1 MKSSRRVI
9 AALLAFVF
17 VFLAGIIGFKFI
29 GGQDWTLLDSLWMTV
44 ITLSTVGYGEA
55 HNAGANP
62 SLRVFTII
70 FNLVCLGTIAFAIT
84 SITAFIVEGQLKN
97 YLGRRRMDKKISRL
111 RNHFIICGGDE
122 TAETILQELLLTKR
136 PFVVIEPSAD
146 KIARLQEL
154 GEILFIQ
161 DDPTEDAV
169 LEQAGI
175 DRARGILLSLPTD
188 EDNLF
193 VTLSARSLNPRL
205 RIVAKG
211 IDLQSHLKMKKAGAD
226 VVVSPTYI
234 GGMRMVSEMV
244 RPAVAT
250 FLDMMLRDRKQV
262 LRVEEV
268 TVGEGSELIGSTV
281 AKSGIGEKTGALV
294 VAMRQAG
301 SPDYLFNPAKTTVI
315 AQGDVLIFIADPAML
330 KDILKMAAAG

>member
-1 MKSSRRVI
+1 MKSARRVI

-17 VFLAGIIGFKFI
+17 VLLAGIVGFKLI
-29 GGQDWTLLDSLWMTV
+29 GGREWTLLDSIWMTV
-44 ITLSTVGYGEA
+44 ITLSTVGYSEA
-55 HNAGANP
+55 HDASANP
-62 SLRVFTII
+62 GLRAFTVV
-70 FNLVCLGTIAFAIT
+70 FNLICLGTIAFAIT
-84 SITAFIVEGQLKN
+84 SITAFIVEGQLKD
-97 YLGRRRMDKKISRL
+97 YLGRRRMDKKIARL
-111 RNHFIICGGDE
+111 RNHFIVCGGDE
-122 TAETILQELLLTKR
+122 TAQTIIQELLLTKR
-136 PFVVIEPSAD
+136 PFVVVEPLAE

-154 GEILFIQ
+154 GEILYIQ

-169 LEQAGI
+169 LERAGLS
-175 DRARGILLSLPTD
+175 RARGILLSLPTD

-211 IDLQSHLKMKKAGAD
+211 IELQSHTKMKKAGAD
-226 VVVSPTYI
+226 AVISPTYI

-268 TVGEGSELIGSTV
+268 TVGDGSELIGSTV

-301 SPDYLFNPAKTTVI
+301 RPDYLFNPAKTTVI
-315 AQGDVLIFIADPAML
+315 GRGDVLILIADPAML
-330 KDILKMAAAG
+330 KDIRRIAAEA

>member
-1 MKSSRRVI
+1 MRSGRRVI
-9 AALLAFVF
+9 AALLAFGF
-17 VFLAGIIGFKFI
+17 VFMAGTVGFKLI
-29 GGQDWTLLDSLWMTV
+29 GGRDWTLLDSVWMTV

-55 HNAGANP
+55 HEGTAHPG
-62 SLRVFTII
+62 LRAFTIV

-84 SITAFIVEGQLKN
+84 SITAFIVEGQLKD
-97 YLGRRRMDKKISRL
+97 YLGRRRMDKKIARL
-111 RNHFIICGGDE
+111 RNHFIVCGGDE
-122 TAETILQELLLTKR
+122 TAETIIQELLLTKR
-136 PFVVIEPSAD
+136 PFVVIEPSAE
-146 KIARLQEL
+146 KITRLQEM
-154 GEILFIQ
+154 GEILYIQ

-175 DRARGILLSLPTD
+175 GRARGIMLSLPTD

-193 VTLSARSLNPRL
+193 VTLSARGLNPGL

-211 IDLQSHLKMKKAGAD
+211 IELQSHSKMKKAGAD
-226 VVVSPTYI
+226 VVISPTYI

-268 TVGEGSELIGSTV
+268 TVGEGAELIGSTV

-294 VAMRQAG
+294 VAMRKAG

-315 AQGDVLIFIADPAML
+315 ARGDVLILIADPAML
-330 KDILKMAAAG
+330 KDIRRMAAAA

>member
-9 AALLAFVF
+9 AALLAFAL
-17 VFLAGIIGFKFI
+17 VFLVGIMGFKLI
-29 GGQDWTLLDSLWMTV
+29 GGREWSFLDSLWMTV